1 MPTLNLF
8 WYSLAPNKSDR
19 VHKARSWGH
28 VLAGVTLQTAGLSQ
42 INKKRHLDQGGVF
55 QLVMLFRCSGA
66 VAERPDAIRLFSGS

>member
-42 INKKRHLDQGGVF
+42 IKKNATLTKAAF
-55 QLVMLFRCSGA
+55 FNS
-66 VAERPDAIRLFSGS
+66 